1 MTLTGYI
8 VLVEHGD
15 LMDPMDPPDAVGG
28 FDTRA
33 AAVAWV
39 TSARDDGLLT
49 DEQDTHV
56 LPVYDHRSYQR

>member
-1 MTLTGYI
+1 MISTGYI
-8 VLVEHGD
+8 VLVRYGELTD
-15 LMDPMDPPDAVGG
+15 LPDAVGG

-49 DEQDTHV
+49 DEHDTQV

>member
-1 MTLTGYI
+1 VTSTDYI
-8 VLVEHGD
+8 VLVWHGE
-15 LMDPMDPPDAVGG
+15 LMDPPDAVGG

-39 TSARDDGLLT
+39 TSARDDGSLT
-49 DEQDTHV
+49 DEHDTQV